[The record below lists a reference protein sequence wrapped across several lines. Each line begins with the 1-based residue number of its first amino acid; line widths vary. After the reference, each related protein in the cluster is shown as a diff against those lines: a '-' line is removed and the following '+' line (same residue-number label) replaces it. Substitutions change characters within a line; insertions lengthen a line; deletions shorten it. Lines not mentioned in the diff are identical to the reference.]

1 MPVAVEIFRAY
12 FEPRCSARRMLL
24 RTDSEG
30 KAFALVFTGCVLLF
44 LAQLPDLVRP
54 GASSGTQPSLTALAT
69 ARVIGAL
76 LLAPLVFYA
85 TAGISGLI
93 ARLLGR
99 SISWRHARVSLFWAV
114 LAVSP
119 AAMLSALAG
128 NFLVGGTLVSTFPW
142 ILMALFLLFW
152 TCGLVESVI
161 AGSERAAPGG

>member
-30 KAFALVFTGCVLLF
+30 KAFALVFTGCVFLF
-44 LAQLPDLVRP
+44 LAQLPDLVGP
-54 GASSGTQPSLTALAT
+54 GASSGPRPPLTALAT

-119 AAMLSALAG
+119 AAMLSALTR
-128 NFLVGGTLVSTFPW
+128 NFLGGGILVNSFPW
-142 ILMALFLLFW
+142 ILMTLFLLFW
-152 TCGLVESVI
+152 MCGLVESVI
-161 AGSERAAPGG
+161 AGREGAAAEG

>member
-1 MPVAVEIFRAY
+1 MPVAVEVFRAY

-30 KAFALVFTGCVLLF
+30 KALALVFTGCIFLF
-44 LAQLPDLVRP
+44 LAQLPDLVGP
-54 GASSGTQPSLTALAT
+54 GASSWPQPSLTALAA
-69 ARVIGAL
+69 ARVFGAL

-85 TAGISGLI
+85 VAAISGLV
-93 ARLLGR
+93 ARILGR

-119 AAMLSALAG
+119 AAMLSALAR
-128 NFLVGGTLVSTFPW
+128 NFLGGSILVNSFPW
-142 ILMALFLLFW
+142 ILLALFLLFW

-161 AGSERAAPGG
+161 AGREGAAAGG

>member
-30 KAFALVFTGCVLLF
+30 KAFALVFAGCIFLF
-44 LAQLPDLVRP
+44 LAQLAELVKP
-54 GASSGTQPSLTALAT
+54 GASSGMHPSLTALAT
-69 ARVIGAL
+69 ARLIGAL

-85 TAGISGLI
+85 VAGISGLI

-99 SISWRHARVSLFWAV
+99 SIGWRHARVSLFWAV

-119 AAMLSALAG
+119 AAMLSAIADG
-128 NFLVGGTLVSTFPW
+128 FLGGGILVNTFPW
-142 ILMALFLLFW
+142 ILMTLFLLFW

-161 AGSERAAPGG
+161 AGREEAAAGG

>member
-1 MPVAVEIFRAY
+1 MPVAAEVVRAY
-12 FEPRCSARRMLL
+12 FEPRRSARRMLM

-30 KAFALVFTGCVLLF
+30 KAFALVFTGCVILF
-44 LAQLPDLVRP
+44 LAQLPDLVGP
-54 GASSGTQPSLTALAT
+54 GASTGTQPSLTALAT

-85 TAGISGLI
+85 VAGVSGLV

-99 SISWRHARVSLFWAV
+99 SIGWRHARVSLFWAV

-119 AAMLSALAG
+119 AAMLLALAR
-128 NFLVGGTLVSTFPW
+128 NFLGGSILVDSFPW

-152 TCGLVESVI
+152 VCGLVESVI
-161 AGSERAAPGG
+161 AGREGTGAAG

>member
-1 MPVAVEIFRAY
+1 MPVAVEIIRAY
-12 FEPRCSARRMLL
+12 FEPRCSARRMLR

-30 KAFALVFTGCVLLF
+30 KAFALVFTGCVFLF
-44 LAQLPDLVRP
+44 LAQLPDLVGP
-54 GASSGTQPSLTALAT
+54 GASSGTQPSLIALAT

-85 TAGISGLI
+85 AAGVSGLI

-128 NFLVGGTLVSTFPW
+128 SFLGASVLVNTIPW

-161 AGSERAAPGG
+161 AGREGAAAGG